1 MECYYAVPVT
11 NLILDHPFKI
21 GEYYVMPPV
30 AMYEEFKDYDC
41 MTVDTITKE
50 EHVKMLRIIKNI
62 YKNHAYIGSNAHI
75 IFKDKYLLIENIQ
88 ESFQV
93 VNKIADKANRAL
105 DYLRID
111 QCEVGNF
118 EQLPGIAGILNDGI
132 KGVFQLEFKTEGSL
146 ETRLLSGRVTIMIK
160 DGLGLYPSCEFP
172 KSDYQNML
180 YKSFFDNRDS
190 LIFSTCKNALHR
202 VADSFYMN
210 NFNIAFIY
218 LMSTLEMLADPDKYI
233 GFQTVKSKILPFI
246 AKNKSSYHMMS
257 NELKNISMN
266 LRTDVVHNE
275 KSLYDIYNSEA
286 EIISLLN
293 KIISIIIR
301 YVFEI
306 NQLDIAN
313 YEQLDVLRKQKI
325 SELGL
330 S

>member
-1 MECYYAVPVT
+1 
-11 NLILDHPFKI
+11 
-21 GEYYVMPPV
+21 
-30 AMYEEFKDYDC
+30 MYEEFKNYDY
-41 MTVDTITKE
+41 MTMDTITKE
-50 EHVKMLRIIKNI
+50 EHLKLLRIIKKV
-62 YKNHAYIGSNAHI
+62 YKNHADIGGNAYI

-93 VNKIADKANRAL
+93 VSKIADKANRAL
-105 DYLRID
+105 DYLRIA

-118 EQLPGIAGILNDGI
+118 EQLPGIAGMMNDGI
-132 KGVFQLEFKTEGSL
+132 MGVFQLEFKTEGRL
-146 ETRLLSGRVTIMIK
+146 ETRLLSGRVTTMIK
-160 DGLGLYPSCEFP
+160 DGLGLYPSCDFL
-172 KSDYQNML
+172 KSDYQSTL
-180 YKSFFDNRDS
+180 YKSFFDSKKS
-190 LIFSTCKNALHR
+190 LLFSTCKNALHR

-266 LRTDVVHNE
+266 LRTDVVHNG
-275 KSLYDIYNSEA
+275 KSLYEIYNSEE

-293 KIISIIIR
+293 KLITIITS

-330 S
+330 N